1 MSKNAIVVT
10 NINFDNI
17 FKYTHPFFEK
27 YSKKTGA
34 DLIIIDKKT
43 INVTNNNGLRDIDST
58 YEAGRLGMIR
68 GTVNYYV
75 ELGRYQDGYPNN
87 RFENL
92 QVAKYFDTYDRI
104 FLLDCDVIIKPNC
117 PNYFNTNPN
126 GLYISRVDLHDN
138 YRLQKSIE
146 RVKLVQNQLGK
157 IEGWEESYFNSGV
170 MMLSKQHAKL
180 FDYNFD
186 DINTLYGKTQISNF
200 YNWNARKLKYNI
212 VDLGP
217 KFNYFGSY
225 KFLAGIKKEEAN
237 ILHYP
242 GSKGENSE
250 NLNSIIEDSNHYLGI
265 NGSII

>member
-17 FKYTHPFFEK
+17 FKYTFPFFEK

-43 INVTNNNGLRDIDST
+43 ININKEG
-58 YEAGRLGMIR
+58 
-68 GTVNYYV
+68 YV
-75 ELGRYQDGYPNN
+75 NN

-92 QVAKYFDTYDRI
+92 QVGRYLQTYDRI
-104 FLLDCDVIIKPNC
+104 FLLDCDVILKPEC
-117 PNYFNTNPN
+117 PDYFDTDPKN
-126 GLYISRVDLHDN
+126 LYISRVDLYDDR
-138 YRLQKSIE
+138 RLELSVE
-146 RVKLVQNQLGK
+146 RVKLVQSQLGE
-157 IEGWEESYFNSGV
+157 IEGWVQSYFNSGV
-170 MMLSKQHAKL
+170 MMVSKEHIKL
-180 FDYNFD
+180 FDYN
-186 DINTLYGKTQISNF
+186 INKLTRITGKTRISNF

-250 NLNSIIEDSNHYLGI
+250 NLNSIIEDSKHYLGI
-265 NGSII
+265 NKSII